1 MTTTRTPSPT
11 IRRLPG
17 GSIDLAHYVAH
28 CHRERSL
35 AAHGRLAAVWRGVTR
50 IAGGFTLASPL
61 PRIFRLRSILRYNAT
76 MIITAATARPGGE
89 TRHERSRTGR
99 GISQGL
105 A

>member
-35 AAHGRLAAVWRGVTR
+35 AAHGRLAAVWRSVTR
-50 IAGGFTLASPL
+50 IAGGLELPSPL
-61 PRIFRLRSILRYNAT
+61 PRIFRSRSILRYNAT
-76 MIITAATARPGGE
+76 MIIAAANKRPAGGVG
-89 TRHERSRTGR
+89 HERSRTGR